1 MKGLAASRFARR
13 HVFVAGSAAYR
24 QALQSPDVER
34 AMAARRAVYRGLKL
48 GDGAFLKLMSDYFA
62 ANATKTVT
70 AQSFLDQAGTAFD
83 FPEPGDGPAYL
94 TSDIGRRLATAA
106 IVYGTLRDAGANRY
120 AAEQMQNRFLDQFES
135 RVPVYKDFEASS
147 DVLTHRDVIFVGRPE
162 ANSALAAWAEKLG
175 LEYQGAAFKID
186 GEWHA
191 SEREALL
198 LAARNPF
205 DASHMV
211 LVIAGNDALRTVKAT
226 RAEAMSE
233 YVLYS
238 EGAPPAAGFIG
249 MGTASAQAAGGRR
262 RQ

>member
-1 MKGLAASRFARR
+1 MRTEGLEVRDLDRSPIASDATLAMASMPFDMHSAS
-13 HVFVAGSAAYR
+13 VAGT
-24 QALQSPDVER
+24 QPW
-34 AMAARRAVYRGLKL
+34 
-48 GDGAFLKLMSDYFA
+48 
-62 ANATKTVT
+62 T
-70 AQSFLDQAGTAFD
+70 
-83 FPEPGDGPAYL
+83 
-94 TSDIGRRLATAA
+94 RL
-106 IVYGTLRDAGANRY
+106 TLRFIAGL
-120 AAEQMQNRFLDQFES
+120 QNRFFDQFES
-135 RVPVYKDFEASS
+135 KAPAYKDFEASG
-147 DVLTHRDVIFVGRPE
+147 DLLQHRDVVFVGRPE

-175 LEYQGAAFKID
+175 LEYRGGALKID

-198 LAARNPF
+198 LAARNPL

-211 LVIAGNDALRTVKAT
+211 LVITGNDALRTVKAT
-226 RAEAMSE
+226 RAEAPSE